1 MKTIVKNITTYV
13 ILVSLLA
20 LLIGITLIA
29 DPGLS
34 LVAIGALVG
43 AYLIVQGIA
52 LIILDVKAWRLF
64 IPFEGMLK
72 GILSV
77 ILGFLLLKY
86 PDSIAAYIG
95 IALGVYIIV
104 NSFGGIKLA
113 AALRYTGIPWVLMI
127 ILNVFSILLGCLVL
141 YSPVFSALS
150 LTVYIGLVLVVYS
163 VITIVYMLIIKRN
176 AKEVEKIIAEK
187 GKKVEVEAE
196 PEPEA
201 KAE

>member
-1 MKTIVKNITTYV
+1 MKTIVKNITTFV

-20 LLIGITLIA
+20 LLIGIGLIT

-43 AYLIVQGIA
+43 AYLIVQGIV
-52 LIILDVKAWRLF
+52 LVILDVKAWRLF

-72 GILSV
+72 GILSI
-77 ILGFLLLKY
+77 ILGILLLKY

-95 IALGVYIIV
+95 VALGIYIIV

-113 AALRYTGIPWVLMI
+113 AALRYTGLPWVLMI

-150 LTVYIGLVLVVYS
+150 LTVYIGLVLVIHS
-163 VITIVYMLIIKRN
+163 VVNIVYMLIIKKN
-176 AKEVEKIIAEK
+176 AKDVEKIIAEK
-187 GKKVEVEAE
+187 GKTVEVEAE
-196 PEPEA
+196 
-201 KAE
+201 AE

>member
-20 LLIGITLIA
+20 LLIGIGLIT

-43 AYLIVQGIA
+43 AYLIVQGIV
-52 LIILDVKAWRLF
+52 LVILDVKAWRLF

-72 GILSV
+72 GILSI
-77 ILGFLLLKY
+77 ILGILLLKY

-95 IALGVYIIV
+95 VALGIYIIV

-113 AALRYTGIPWVLMI
+113 AALRYTGVPWVLMI

-163 VITIVYMLIIKRN
+163 VITIVYMLIIKKN
-176 AKEVEKIIAEK
+176 AKDVEKIIAEK
-187 GKKVEVEAE
+187 GKTVEVEAE
-196 PEPEA
+196 
-201 KAE
+201 AE

>member
-20 LLIGITLIA
+20 LLIGIGLIT

-43 AYLIVQGIA
+43 AYLIVQGIV
-52 LIILDVKAWRLF
+52 LVILDVKAWRLF

-72 GILSV
+72 GILSI
-77 ILGFLLLKY
+77 ILGFLLLKH
-86 PDSIAAYIG
+86 PDSLAAYIG
-95 IALGVYIIV
+95 VALGIYIIV

-113 AALRYTGIPWVLMI
+113 AALRYTGLPWVLMI

-163 VITIVYMLIIKRN
+163 VITIVYMLIIKKN
-176 AKEVEKIIAEK
+176 AKDVEKIIAEK
-187 GKKVEVEAE
+187 GKTVEVEAE
-196 PEPEA
+196 
-201 KAE
+201 AE

>member
-127 ILNVFSILLGCLVL
+127 ILNIFSILLGCLVL

-196 PEPEA
+196 PEA

>member
-127 ILNVFSILLGCLVL
+127 ILTIFSILLGCLVL

-196 PEPEA
+196 PEA